1 MKSTKFL
8 NVAWLLAVPALC
20 SAATIY
26 ECRAYNG
33 SSFYYSNRCS
43 QHNALGVLNHSV
55 PDGLPFDQQVAV
67 VRAVKAKEQA
77 RVRDYESR
85 WSAPSSDSEQN
96 KTLRCQHLDQAI
108 AAKDATLRQPHS
120 AQRGDQLT
128 SERKRLMDQRFE
140 LRC

>member
-1 MKSTKFL
+1 MKSTKL
-8 NVAWLLAVPALC
+8 LHVAWLLAVPTLC

-33 SSFYYSNRCS
+33 SSFYSSNRCS

-77 RVRDYESR
+77 RIREYEAR
-85 WSAPSSDSEQN
+85 WIAPSSSGEHN
-96 KTLRCQHLDQAI
+96 KALRCERLDQAI
-108 AAKDATLRQPHS
+108 AAKDAALRQPHS

-128 SERKRLMDQRFE
+128 AKRRWLMDQRYA